1 LKEEIWKE
9 IIGHDGYFISNH
21 GRVKSIDRVII
32 RRDGIPRTCKGKIIK
47 QAVNPNGYYQV
58 GLSEHHKS
66 TTLYPHKL
74 VAEYFLEKPDDFHEV
89 KYCVNHKDGDK
100 LNNFVDNLEWA
111 TYRENSNHS
120 YNVLKQ
126 KRPTSDG
133 KAIPVCIEYIDGT
146 RIHYSSVREC
156 ERQTGY
162 SKSHLFR
169 ILNTG
174 KYTKDNF
181 KINS

>member
-1 LKEEIWKE
+1 MKEEIWKE

-74 VAEYFLEKPDDFHEV
+74 VA
-89 KYCVNHKDGDK
+89 
-100 LNNFVDNLEWA
+100 
-111 TYRENSNHS
+111 
-120 YNVLKQ
+120 
-126 KRPTSDG
+126 
-133 KAIPVCIEYIDGT
+133 
-146 RIHYSSVREC
+146 
-156 ERQTGY
+156 
-162 SKSHLFR
+162 
-169 ILNTG
+169 
-174 KYTKDNF
+174 
-181 KINS
+181 